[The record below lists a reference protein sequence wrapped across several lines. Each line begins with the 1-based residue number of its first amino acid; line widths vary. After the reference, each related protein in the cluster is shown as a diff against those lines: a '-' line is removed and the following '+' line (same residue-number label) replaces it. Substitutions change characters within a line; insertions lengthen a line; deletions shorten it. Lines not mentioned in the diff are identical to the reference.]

1 MRIPYEDKVTSGPG
15 LIPLSDEI
23 AAAILLTLE
32 AGWEIASAYPEV
44 HAAAGEVEITERLR
58 DGMRQVVNNNG
69 LHPKLE
75 IKMVVLSGSESR
87 SRPEILTPDGRTDIP
102 ILIIEIFAQY
112 GVHDPHA
119 IIECKRIAGSDT
131 KLCRLYVISGI
142 DRFQTGKYARNHRV
156 AFMVGYLISGEA
168 AAAVSGINKYLAG
181 KGRQAEHLEPSNTI
195 KASHTWKSAHPRT
208 GSSPIEL
215 RHAFF
220 RPKAAPS

>member
-1 MRIPYEDKVTSGPG
+1 MRIPHEDKVTLGQG

-23 AAAILLTLE
+23 TAAIILTIE

-44 HAAAGEVEITERLR
+44 HAATGEVEITERLR
-58 DGMRQVVNNNG
+58 DGMRQVVKNNG

-102 ILIIEIFAQY
+102 IFIIEMFFQY
-112 GVHDPHA
+112 GAHDPHA
-119 IIECKRIAGSDT
+119 IIECKRTAGSDT
-131 KLCRLYVISGI
+131 NLCRLYVISGI

-168 AAAVSGINKYLAG
+168 AAAVSSINKYLTG
-181 KGRQAEHLEPSNTI
+181 KGRHVEHLEPSNII
-195 KASHTWKSAHPRT
+195 KASRTWKSAHPRT
-208 GSSPIEL
+208 GSSAIEL

-220 RPKAAPS
+220 RLKATPS